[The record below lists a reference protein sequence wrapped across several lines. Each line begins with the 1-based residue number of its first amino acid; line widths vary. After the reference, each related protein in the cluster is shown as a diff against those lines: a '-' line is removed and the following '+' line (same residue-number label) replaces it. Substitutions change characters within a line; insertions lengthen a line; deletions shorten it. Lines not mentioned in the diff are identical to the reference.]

1 MKERSGIKI
10 GLTPKERRFFMIKA
24 VIFDMDGTIFDTEVV
39 YRKSWVTAAKEMG
52 LEIDILSEL
61 PNITGRNH
69 ANTAQYF
76 AEQYGTDFPFA
87 QLFATMWKHSD
98 RVLETNVPPR
108 PYIPEVL
115 ESLRADGYL
124 LAIAS
129 STNRERVNRYLTVSG
144 FAHYFDAV
152 ISGERVKNGKPAP
165 DIFLLAAETLG
176 VSPEECV
183 VVEDSRQGVLAGINA
198 GMPTVMIPEFQ
209 PCTEDLKKGLWLCLD
224 SAKELPERI
233 AEYNASF

>member
-1 MKERSGIKI
+1 
-10 GLTPKERRFFMIKA
+10 MIKV

-39 YRKSWVTAAKEMG
+39 YRKSWVSAAKELG
-52 LEIDILSEL
+52 LDIDILSEL

-69 ANTAQYF
+69 ANTEQYF
-76 AEQYGTDFPFA
+76 AEHHGADFPFA
-87 QLFATMWKHSD
+87 RLFATMWTHSD
-98 RVLETNVPPR
+98 RVLETNVPTR

-115 ESLRADGYL
+115 EALKADGYL

-129 STNRERVNRYLTVSG
+129 STNRERVERYLRVSG
-144 FAHYFDAV
+144 YTDFFDAV

-176 VSPEECV
+176 ISPEECV

-209 PCTEDLKKGLWLCLD
+209 PCTDDLKKGLWLCLD
-224 SAKELPERI
+224 TARELPERI